1 MAQIG
6 SLSVALA
13 SGRVQVGTT
22 LRYGD
27 SAFSQYAPATING
40 MLDAN
45 AVRPTGP
52 LAHVLIPTTTP
63 GPSKA
68 STALD
73 IVQYF
78 QFGGI
83 TYDYFPR
90 FIPMPQRE
98 KK

>member
-45 AVRPTGP
+45 AVRPTGS
-52 LAHVLIPTTTP
+52 LAHVLIPTATP
-63 GPSKA
+63 GISKA
-68 STALD
+68 SRSLD
-73 IVQYF
+73 VIQWAQLFGTGYGYYPRIV
-78 QFGGI
+78 
-83 TYDYFPR
+83 
-90 FIPMPQRE
+90 IPKQGE